1 MGVAD
6 GSIFPF
12 PIGFAVGAVVLAD
25 RRVWWAALLVVTFGN
40 LVGGAAMYGLG
51 ASALDAALSALGG
64 DANAAFTALKARLRE
79 NIVQVIFASSF
90 PPTPFPV
97 AALAAGAVSAPLAP
111 TALAA
116 ASGKFLRYAIIAIP
130 LALFGDRAVSWWTGR
145 PVWLRRVVVIGAGL
159 ALLGFAIAQ
168 FV

>member
-1 MGVAD
+1 MGIAD

-25 RRVWWAALLVVTFGN
+25 RRIWWAALLAVTLGN
-40 LVGGAAMYGLG
+40 LVGGAFMYGLG
-51 ASALDAALSALGG
+51 ATAVDAALAAMGG
-64 DANAAFTALKARLRE
+64 DTAAGFEALKARLKD
-79 NIVQVIFASSF
+79 NIVQVVFASSF

-97 AALAAGAVSAPLAP
+97 AALAAGAVDAPLAP

-116 ASGKFLRYAIIAIP
+116 ASGKFLRYALIAIP
-130 LALFGDRAVSWWTGR
+130 LALFGDRAVSWWTAR
-145 PVWLRRVVVIGAGL
+145 PLWLRRTIVLGVGL
-159 ALLGFAIAQ
+159 ALLGFAVAQ